1 MRFFKTLHFRIP
13 ALVFLVGALL
23 IWLGYSRNV
32 RWRVDRRMEALRVDA
47 HADGTRLSGMAQH
60 LFRKKLL
67 GTADLEMSYAS
78 ATPELDL
85 GFICDGKGVVR
96 HSTRLQWR
104 GVPLE
109 KTPLKLVEP
118 WMRDVRDSMTG
129 RVVEDLEKGTL
140 TALYPFREATGD
152 SIGVV
157 VLRYDLAGPAA
168 VARHKALH
176 ETVPQGLG
184 LLAGCLLIWGAL
196 HVLVT
201 SRVDELLDFGRAI
214 SAGRVPEPL
223 ALGDDE
229 LGVVGR
235 AMADAVEKII
245 NTEKLL
251 LEAGEMERR
260 RVGRDLHDDVCQRI
274 TAAQLK
280 AGLIGAAVAGK
291 DPTVAKMAG
300 EIEAELSTTAQVARG
315 FARGLAPV
323 ALDVDGIDETLMELG
338 AYLERSFSIRC
349 TVDCSAET
357 GSLSASVCTHLYR
370 IAQEL
375 ATNAAKHAR
384 GTFVFIGLSRGRG
397 EIRLEVEND
406 GVPFVDNH
414 GKGLGLHFVRQRVR
428 ALGGTLYIGRR
439 PGGAS
444 GTLAVCQIP
453 LDHPP
458 HSTPNHPT
466 PNTP

>member
-1 MRFFKTLHFRIP
+1 MKFFQTLHFRIP
-13 ALVFLVGALL
+13 ALVFLVGLVL

-32 RWRVDRRMEALRVDA
+32 RWRVDRRMEGLRVDA

-85 GFICDGKGVVR
+85 GFICDGKGIVR

-104 GVPLE
+104 GVPLDQ
-109 KTPLKLVEP
+109 TPLRTVGP
-118 WMRDVRDSMTG
+118 WLKDVRESMSG
-129 RVVEDLEKGTL
+129 RVIDDIEVGTL
-140 TALYPFREATGD
+140 TAIYPFREATGE
-152 SIGVV
+152 SVGVV
-157 VLRYDLAGPAA
+157 VLRYDLAGPGA

-201 SRVDELLDFGRAI
+201 QRVDELLGYTRAI
-214 SAGRVPEPL
+214 SSGAAPEPPEF
-223 ALGDDE
+223 GDDE

-235 AMADAVEKII
+235 GMAEAVEKII
-245 NTEKLL
+245 RTENLL

-280 AGLIGAAVAGK
+280 AGVIGAALAGENS
-291 DPTVAKMAG
+291 PLARMAG
-300 EIEAELSTTAQVARG
+300 EIEAELSKTAQVARG

-323 ALDVDGIDETLMELG
+323 ALDIEGIDETLYELG
-338 AYLERSFSIRC
+338 AHLERSFSIPC
-349 TVDCSAET
+349 SVDCSAET
-357 GSLSASVCTHLYR
+357 GALSASVRTHLYR

-375 ATNAAKHAR
+375 ATNAAKHAQ
-384 GTFVFIGLSRGRG
+384 GTFVSIRLTREPG

-406 GVPFVDNH
+406 GIPFVDTH

-428 ALGGTLYIGRR
+428 ALDCVFFIGARR
-439 PGGAS
+439 SGAP
-444 GTLAVCQIP
+444 GTLAVCQVP
-453 LDHPP
+453 LDHQPENP
-458 HSTPNHPT
+458 EIKP
-466 PNTP
+466 